1 MRSSHWGAFIKRAVL
16 CCFAVGVQTLAI
28 AASTAPMEA
37 KPSSPAAKA
46 AAKPVAQPVAQPV
59 AKSVA
64 KAPSKSATRPLAK
77 AKKDQPD
84 VRSNGVL
91 VIDAENSSVLF
102 ARHATVAS
110 PIASITKLMTAI
122 VVLEAGQPLDEP
134 ITITAED
141 RDTKKGSASRL
152 AVGTHLSRA
161 DLLHLALM
169 SSDNHAAHAVARRYP
184 GGITKMIAAM
194 NAKARTLG
202 MTTARFVDPT
212 GLSERNVASPEDLSR
227 LVMAASRNPTIRKF
241 STDHEFSVAVGK
253 RRLEFRN
260 SNTLVAKSDWD
271 IQLQKTGYTNEA
283 GRCLVMKTVI
293 EGRAVVIVLL
303 DSFGKYTRVADARRI
318 RRWLEARQA

>member
-1 MRSSHWGAFIKRAVL
+1 MRSSHRGTSFKLALL
-16 CCFAVGVQTLAI
+16 CCFAVGTQALTI
-28 AASTAPMEA
+28 AAAAAAVETKSSSSTGPSA
-37 KPSSPAAKA
+37 KRAARPIAKPAAKA
-46 AAKPVAQPVAQPV
+46 PSKPAAKPVA
-59 AKSVA
+59 
-64 KAPSKSATRPLAK
+64 K
-77 AKKDQPD
+77 AKQDQPD

-91 VIDAENSSVLF
+91 VVDAENSSVLF
-102 ARHATVAS
+102 ARHASVPS

-122 VVLEAGQPLDEP
+122 VVLEVGQSLDEP

-141 RDTKKGSASRL
+141 RDTKKGSVSRL
-152 AVGTHLSRA
+152 VVGTHLSRA

-184 GGITKMIAAM
+184 GGIAKMVAAM
-194 NAKARTLG
+194 NAKARALG

-241 STDHEFSVAVGK
+241 STDREFSVAVGR

-260 SNTLVAKSDWD
+260 SNTLVAKPDWD

-293 EGRAVVIVLL
+293 EGRSVVIVLL

-318 RRWLEARQA
+318 RRWLEARPA